1 MLVETTLHVGV
12 VFVCLIMLKRGNNLE
27 LYTNLREGEKGAWV
41 SICIYLLLSAFKLTA
56 GFLGSSEALKADG
69 LNNFTDIIA
78 SIAILIGLRISQKPP
93 DDHHQYG
100 HLRAETIASLV
111 AAFIMA
117 SIGIQV
123 IIQAIRHI
131 ANPVHET
138 PSLLT
143 AIVAFISAIAMFIVY
158 KYNLKLGTRLNSAA
172 LKAAAYDNRSDALV
186 SIGATIGILGSI
198 FGFPLLDGIT
208 ALIVGIIIMYTAYNI
223 FHDAAYTLSDGF
235 NIEEAE
241 LLSTIVKLV
250 HGVKTIKDCKGRM
263 HGNLMFVDLTV
274 TVDPHLNVVESHRIT
289 EEIEKRIMK
298 VKPFAVILVHIE
310 PHLEEE

>member
-1 MLVETTLHVGV
+1 MGV
-12 VFVCLIMLKRGNNLE
+12 VFVCLKMLKRGNNLE

-41 SICIYLLLSAFKLTA
+41 SICIYLLLSAFKLTV
-56 GFLGSSEALKADG
+56 GFIGSSEALKADG

-93 DDHHQYG
+93 DEHHQYG

-131 ANPVHET
+131 ANPVQET

-158 KYNLKLGTRLNSAA
+158 RYNFKLGTRLNSAA
-172 LKAAAYDNRSDALV
+172 LKAAAHDNRSDALV

-198 FGFPLLDGIT
+198 FGFPLLDSIT
-208 ALIVGIIIMYTAYNI
+208 ALVVGIIIMFTAYSI

-235 NIEEAE
+235 NVEEAE

-250 HGVKTIKDCKGRM
+250 HGVKTLKDCKGRM
-263 HGNLMFVDLTV
+263 HGNLMFLDLTV
-274 TVDPHLNVVESHRIT
+274 TVDPHLNVIESHRIT

>member
-1 MLVETTLHVGV
+1 M
-12 VFVCLIMLKRGNNLE
+12 E

-41 SICIYLLLSAFKLTA
+41 SICIYLVLSAFKLTV

-117 SIGIQV
+117 AIGIQV
-123 IIQAIRHI
+123 ILQAVQHL
-131 ANPVHET
+131 ANPVEEV
-138 PSLLT
+138 PSTLT
-143 AIVAFISAIAMFIVY
+143 AIVGFISAVVMYIVY
-158 KYNLKLGTRLNSAA
+158 RYNLKLGTRINSAA

-186 SIGATIGILGSI
+186 SIGATIGIVGSI
-198 FGFPLLDGIT
+198 LGFPILDGIT
-208 ALIVGIIIMYTAYNI
+208 ALIVGIIIMYTAYTI
-223 FHDAAYTLSDGF
+223 FHEAAYTLSDGF
-235 NIEEAE
+235 NVDEAE
-241 LLSTIVKLV
+241 ALSTVVKLV
-250 HGVKTIKDCKGRM
+250 NGVKTLKSFKGRM

-274 TVDPHLNVVESHRIT
+274 TVDPNLNVVDSHRIT
-289 EEIEKRIMK
+289 EEIEQRIMK
-298 VKPFAVILVHIE
+298 VKPFSVVLVHIE
-310 PHLEEE
+310 PHLEELLMD

>member
-1 MLVETTLHVGV
+1 M
-12 VFVCLIMLKRGNNLE
+12 E

-41 SICIYLLLSAFKLTA
+41 SICIYILLSTFKLSA

-100 HLRAETIASLV
+100 HLRAETIASLI
-111 AAFIMA
+111 AAFIMV

-123 IIQAIRHI
+123 IIQAIQHI
-131 ANPVHET
+131 ANPVQQT
-138 PSLLT
+138 PSILT
-143 AIVAFISAIAMFIVY
+143 AIVGLISSIAMYIVY
-158 KYNLKLGTRLNSAA
+158 KYNLKLSNRINSAA

-198 FGFPLLDGIT
+198 FGFPILDGIT
-208 ALIVGIIIMYTAYNI
+208 ALIVGIIIIYTAYTI

-235 NIEEAE
+235 NVEEAE
-241 LLSTIVKLV
+241 TLSTIVKLV
-250 HGVKTIKDCKGRM
+250 HGVKTLKDCKGRM

-274 TVDPHLNVVESHRIT
+274 TVDPNLNVIESHRIT
-289 EEIEKRIMK
+289 EEIEQRIMK
-298 VKPFAVILVHIE
+298 VKPFSVVLVHIE
-310 PHLEEE
+310 PDLSKEEVID

>member
-1 MLVETTLHVGV
+1 M
-12 VFVCLIMLKRGNNLE
+12 E

-41 SICIYLLLSAFKLTA
+41 SICIYFVLSAFKLIV

-117 SIGIQV
+117 AIGIQV
-123 IIQAIRHI
+123 ILQAIQHL
-131 ANPVHET
+131 ANPVEEI
-138 PSLLT
+138 PSTLT
-143 AIVAFISAIAMFIVY
+143 AIVGFISAVVMYIVY
-158 KYNLKLGTRLNSAA
+158 RYNLKLGTRINSAA

-186 SIGATIGILGSI
+186 SIGATIGIVGSI
-198 FGFPLLDGIT
+198 LGFPILDGIT
-208 ALIVGIIIMYTAYNI
+208 AFIVGIIIIYTAYTI
-223 FHDAAYTLSDGF
+223 FHEAAYTLSDGF
-235 NIEEAE
+235 NVDEAE
-241 LLSTIVKLV
+241 ALSAVVKLV
-250 HGVKTIKDCKGRM
+250 NGVKTLKSCKGRM

-274 TVDPHLNVVESHRIT
+274 TVDPNLNVVDSHRIT
-289 EEIEKRIMK
+289 EEIEQRIMK
-298 VKPFAVILVHIE
+298 VKPFSVVLVHIE
-310 PHLEEE
+310 PHFEE